1 MEYNPYRA
9 RLQDAKSALQVFEWS
24 KQEQTDVLAWLHGFD
39 VDTARVSLSEA
50 QDEVEDLKRQI
61 WAFDHVQLAH
71 ILSHQSISIFD
82 RIRMTMAGTRP
93 SPAPQKDA
101 KEREEKLEVV
111 KASLATLSD
120 TIIDLRHK
128 IQLHSVL
135 DWIDADTEIAEL
147 SREINKLLPEVRKL
161 EAGAA
166 RFDEYLVEP
175 LKQLAKLKSELAT
188 AIETRDL
195 AQTFDKRFQESKSNR
210 AAVSQIRTQCQAMF
224 GSYNTDSVL
233 RIKAADV
240 VKLEREIAKCR
251 ERLNDLWTRESRVI
265 NRIVIDGNNLSYL
278 TKLKG
283 GPSKFIGPG
292 PLAALIPVIR
302 AAHPNAEIIVV
313 FDPGYVRRTGTT
325 AVELLSLFPSD
336 VQIFEVGKGQ
346 KADETVI
353 ELASSPTSYA
363 ISNDRFRDFESRPL
377 VSDRR
382 VFPHCITQTSILVHD
397 LWVSVQYRPDP
408 MAHQAGQNTL
418 VVTS

>member
-251 ERLNDLWTRESRVI
+251 ERLNDLWTRES
-265 NRIVIDGNNLSYL
+265 IDP
-278 TKLKG
+278 K
-283 GPSKFIGPG
+283 PW
-292 PLAALIPVIR
+292 R
-302 AAHPNAEIIVV
+302 
-313 FDPGYVRRTGTT
+313 
-325 AVELLSLFPSD
+325 
-336 VQIFEVGKGQ
+336 
-346 KADETVI
+346 
-353 ELASSPTSYA
+353 
-363 ISNDRFRDFESRPL
+363 
-377 VSDRR
+377 
-382 VFPHCITQTSILVHD
+382 
-397 LWVSVQYRPDP
+397 
-408 MAHQAGQNTL
+408 
-418 VVTS
+418 